1 MGKSSSFGSRSAHK
15 LDKMP
20 SDPCLF
26 PSQQNESI
34 LKSINTSDRVH
45 IILKSNRKKKQNQA
59 MLLSLITPFFLPN
72 LATHGAVD
80 NRGNKDY
87 SYPCFIITLSHT
99 NRLPITIHYPYE
111 KSITS
116 ERFRGRIH
124 FEFDKCIA
132 CEVCVRVC
140 PIDLPLVDWRF

>member
-1 MGKSSSFGSRSAHK
+1 MPGLFILTNSHDIQGTYLDKIRQRKKLGSRRVMDRAG
-15 LDKMP
+15 LVRCIFCWP
-20 SDPCLF
+20 GCRV
-26 PSQQNESI
+26 

-87 SYPCFIITLSHT
+87 SYPLEL
-99 NRLPITIHYPYE
+99 NPLRLVHSTILC
-111 KSITS
+111 SILLL
-116 ERFRGRIH
+116 R
-124 FEFDKCIA
+124 
-132 CEVCVRVC
+132 EVKEAVSSRQQCR
-140 PIDLPLVDWRF
+140 